1 MTDLLLKGIAR
12 IRMTTKVIFTLYR
25 RAFRA
30 DTKSFPVWYQ
40 WTPIR
45 YANLPFK
52 RSARR
57 SLAPFSYD
65 PTTATSIKSSLKD
78 RLRILFTHFAI
89 ILSRPITKKK
99 ETFVGTDERGLGRVQ
114 TAGVEYIALPFP
126 SSKKLTIWSFQVIVV
141 QGRQRNF
148 KKAWCTCRVVVLLT
162 EPTSFWRYRC
172 RRRHRHS
179 FAKCL
184 PDSRR
189 YHRSYVWKE
198 ALSCIRFCS
207 GKKAIG
213 YIECEHRWSVDE
225 VKRFIYIGKLSHL
238 QKLLF
243 ITSNERLIIQSGR
256 IVKHLAEKS
265 TIHSVKVYWFR

>member
-1 MTDLLLKGIAR
+1 MSKRIIGWLLESSRAWSFFARAFTKPTKSHARLYPFDKTNQIALFPFVSFSALLVRFHFKVIRKSLHTELPMTDLLLKGIAR

-78 RLRILFTHFAI
+78 RLRILFNHFAI

-114 TAGVEYIALPFP
+114 TAG
-126 SSKKLTIWSFQVIVV
+126 
-141 QGRQRNF
+141 
-148 KKAWCTCRVVVLLT
+148 
-162 EPTSFWRYRC
+162 
-172 RRRHRHS
+172 
-179 FAKCL
+179 
-184 PDSRR
+184 
-189 YHRSYVWKE
+189 
-198 ALSCIRFCS
+198 
-207 GKKAIG
+207 
-213 YIECEHRWSVDE
+213 
-225 VKRFIYIGKLSHL
+225 
-238 QKLLF
+238 
-243 ITSNERLIIQSGR
+243 
-256 IVKHLAEKS
+256 
-265 TIHSVKVYWFR
+265 